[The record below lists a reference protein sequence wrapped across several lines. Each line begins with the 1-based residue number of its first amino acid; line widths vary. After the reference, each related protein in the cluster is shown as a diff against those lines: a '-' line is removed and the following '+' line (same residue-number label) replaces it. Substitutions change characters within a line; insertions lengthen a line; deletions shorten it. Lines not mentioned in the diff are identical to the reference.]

1 MEDLLFALNNS
12 TDTGRS
18 LYGGRDEREL
28 KLPSIYKK
36 SLKKLQKITGGEV
49 IMDPHYMNQASGNL
63 ADNRLSDS
71 NPNLVYNN
79 GIS

>member
-1 MEDLLFALNNS
+1 MEDLIFALNNS

-49 IMDPHYMNQASGNL
+49 LVDPRYMN
-63 ADNRLSDS
+63 
-71 NPNLVYNN
+71 
-79 GIS
+79 